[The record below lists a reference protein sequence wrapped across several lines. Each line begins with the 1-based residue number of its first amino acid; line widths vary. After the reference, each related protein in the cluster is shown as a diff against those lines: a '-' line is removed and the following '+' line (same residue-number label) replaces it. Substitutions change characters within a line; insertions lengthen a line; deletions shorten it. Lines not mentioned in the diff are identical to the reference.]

1 MYIGNERQKRRAIVI
16 FLLPSMLG
24 LIVFFLLPIISSL
37 VISFL
42 EYDPLKP
49 LSSIEFLG
57 FDNFKRY
64 FANKDLAEQYSHVF
78 YYMGLYI
85 PIVLLTSVCE
95 ALILAKT
102 FKGKSFYKIMLYIP
116 VITSWVA
123 VALIWKWMLNGKY
136 GLINNWLQIF
146 GISGPAWLINR
157 FWAMPGVVIAAVWKD
172 TGYYALIIL
181 AALKGININY
191 YEAAQIDGAS
201 WWNKFRKI
209 TLPLISPT
217 IFLLIVVNV
226 INGFQVFESIFIMTE
241 GGPAGATRVPVE
253 QVYRNAFTYFNMG
266 YASAISWILFI
277 IIFIATVT
285 QFKLQ
290 KKWVNYDS

>member
-1 MYIGNERQKRRAIVI
+1 
-16 FLLPSMLG
+16 
-24 LIVFFLLPIISSL
+24 
-37 VISFL
+37 
-42 EYDPLKP
+42 
-49 LSSIEFLG
+49 
-57 FDNFKRY
+57 
-64 FANKDLAEQYSHVF
+64 
-78 YYMGLYI
+78 
-85 PIVLLTSVCE
+85 
-95 ALILAKT
+95 
-102 FKGKSFYKIMLYIP
+102 
-116 VITSWVA
+116 
-123 VALIWKWMLNGKY
+123 
-136 GLINNWLQIF
+136 
-146 GISGPAWLINR
+146 
-157 FWAMPGVVIAAVWKD
+157 MPGVVMAAVWKD
-172 TGYYALIIL
+172 TGYYALISL
-181 AALKGININY
+181 AALKGINITY

-201 WWNKFRKI
+201 RWNKFSKI

-226 INGFQVFESIFIMTE
+226 INGFQVFESVFIMTE